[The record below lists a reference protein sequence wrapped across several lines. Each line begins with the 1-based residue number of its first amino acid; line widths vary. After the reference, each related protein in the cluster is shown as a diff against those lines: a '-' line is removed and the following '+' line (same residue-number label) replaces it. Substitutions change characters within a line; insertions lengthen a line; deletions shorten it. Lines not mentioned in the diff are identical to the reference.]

1 MRAVARASVFLLLPA
16 CAPGENVLRSHGGG
30 GDDVNAAGAGGA
42 GSEAVS
48 GTGGVGPDGAGG
60 AFGVGGADGVVD
72 ATLGGDGSSGGAGGG
87 AGAGGGDGAGDGG
100 ASAGVGGA
108 GAGSHGAGA
117 GGHGAG
123 AGGHGAGAG
132 GDSAGAGAHG
142 AGAGAPDCSGASAAV
157 TGDVLDPDQ
166 VYLAGTLLEGACG
179 RDAVAHWSS
188 PDSAVVGF
196 HCHVDERSAR
206 IRPTDGRLLYT
217 NVFEDLLREFH
228 CDDCPSRGNA
238 YPEAPLDNDPVLPT
252 PRCADGLA
260 PRDGFL
266 VSPTG
271 AVLYRCSSDTAT
283 WYDERGRVAH
293 ADPED
298 PLLHLGHGDLA
309 LAARSVVHLATSTST
324 PITGLPGG
332 RLLHTVRA
340 RAPDRFL
347 LVLEAERPTEDG
359 GSQELWEVD
368 GDGVAARLGAFPPL
382 PAGAVH
388 VSASTSKLDGCGALL
403 QFGGGIGLLEDVI
416 VRRDI
421 GGASEVVY
429 TEATEPLV
437 KIHVSALVTG
447 P

>member
-1 MRAVARASVFLLLPA
+1 MDASI
-16 CAPGENVLRSHGGG
+16 G
-30 GDDVNAAGAGGA
+30 GDD
-42 GSEAVS
+42 
-48 GTGGVGPDGAGG
+48 
-60 AFGVGGADGVVD
+60 
-72 ATLGGDGSSGGAGGG
+72 SSGGAGGG
-87 AGAGGGDGAGDGG
+87 AAAGGGDGADDGG
-100 ASAGVGGA
+100 AGGGGAGASGIGAGAGGIGAGAGGGGA
-108 GAGSHGAGA
+108 GAGGIGADAGGGGAGA
-117 GGHGAG
+117 GG
-123 AGGHGAGAG
+123 
-132 GDSAGAGAHG
+132 HG

-179 RDAVAHWSS
+179 RDALAHWSS
-188 PDSAVVGF
+188 PESAVVGF

-228 CDDCPSRGNA
+228 CDDCPFRGNG
-238 YPEAPLDNDPVLPT
+238 YPDAPLDNDPVLLT

-260 PRDGFL
+260 PSDGFL
-266 VSPTG
+266 VSPAG
-271 AVLYRCSSDTAT
+271 AVLYRCRSDTAT
-283 WYDERGRVAH
+283 WYDERGRVAY
-293 ADPED
+293 ANPED

-324 PITGLPGG
+324 PITGLPEG

-347 LVLEAERPTEDG
+347 LVLEAERPAEDG

-368 GDGVAARLGAFPPL
+368 GDGAAARLGAFPPL

-388 VSASTSKLDGCGALL
+388 VSAYTSKLDGCGALL
-403 QFGGGIGLLEDVI
+403 QFGGGPGLLEDII

-429 TEATEPLV
+429 TEAIEPLV